1 MTAEELYAIA
11 NSNYDPHGFE
21 YMLEQRKTDG
31 MIIEFG
37 VATGST
43 INMIAELTTEKVYG
57 FDSFEGLPEDWR
69 PTIGKGSFKCEVPT
83 VKENVEL
90 VVGLIQDTIDGFLK
104 AHKGPV
110 SFIHIDVDIYS
121 AASCILQKLKKRI
134 RSGTVIAFDEFMDY
148 SGYEDHEFKAFL
160 EFLNDTG
167 FEVELLGRRHGE
179 ARTFR
184 IK

>member
-1 MTAEELYAIA
+1 MTAEELYALA

-21 YMLEQRKTDG
+21 QMLQQRKTDG
-31 MIIEFG
+31 MVIEFG

-43 INMIAELTTEKVYG
+43 VNEIAQHTDKVFG
-57 FDSFEGLPEDWR
+57 FDSFNGLPEDWR
-69 PTIGKGSFKCEVPT
+69 PGIGIGSFKCDVPT

-90 VVGLIQDTIDGFLK
+90 VVGLVQDTLDGFLK
-104 AHKGPV
+104 ANKGPV
-110 SFIHIDVDIYS
+110 SFIHMDMDIYS
-121 AASCILQKLKKRI
+121 ASAYVLQKLKKRI

-167 FEVELLGRRHGE
+167 FKVELLGRRHGE